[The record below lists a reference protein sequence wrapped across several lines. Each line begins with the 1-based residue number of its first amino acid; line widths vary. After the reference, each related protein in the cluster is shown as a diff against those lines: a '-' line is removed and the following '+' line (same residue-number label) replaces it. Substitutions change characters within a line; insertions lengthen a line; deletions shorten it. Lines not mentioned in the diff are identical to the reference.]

1 MQTLHIILI
10 DSFTNFH
17 QQEYDKLL
25 HFITITRQTIKHKL
39 RHVYRW
45 EIHWKK
51 YNSKSIPVVLYS
63 LELEL

>member
-45 EIHWKK
+45 EIEWSPK
-51 YNSKSIPVVLYS
+51 YKQAKNDTMGTTPQI
-63 LELEL
+63 